1 MWWRREDEPHTLP
14 INERTRA
21 THPSQPG
28 QIELVDIPILSLTT
42 QRAMVDRV
50 QASRAEIVR
59 LRSEAETVRRA
70 ARAEVEALILGPAPA
85 GAA

>member
-1 MWWRREDEPHTLP
+1 
-14 INERTRA
+14 
-21 THPSQPG
+21 
-28 QIELVDIPILSLTT
+28 VDIPILSLTT